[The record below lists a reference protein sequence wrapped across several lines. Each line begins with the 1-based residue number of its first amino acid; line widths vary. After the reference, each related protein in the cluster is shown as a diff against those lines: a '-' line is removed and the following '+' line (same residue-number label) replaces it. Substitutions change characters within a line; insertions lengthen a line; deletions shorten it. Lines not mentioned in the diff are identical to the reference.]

1 MSAAPRTRV
10 VIIGGGGHGTVVAD
24 ILLRLR
30 DAGRPIEPVA
40 FVDDRAAV
48 AAILDLPVLDGGLA
62 ALGAIDFDAA
72 IVAIGDNATRRHKSA
87 ELRRSG
93 VPLAIACHPSSVVAA
108 DAVIG
113 LGVVICAGAVVNSA
127 SRLGEGAIINTLAS
141 VDHHNSI
148 GDFAHVAPGAHLGG
162 AAWIGDDALIGIGAT
177 VAPQRRVGARATVGA
192 GAVVVHDVPEDAVAV
207 GVPAR
212 VRRAA
217 PSIIRPVA
225 RAAVTRIS

>member
-1 MSAAPRTRV
+1 
-10 VIIGGGGHGTVVAD
+10 
-24 ILLRLR
+24 
-30 DAGRPIEPVA
+30 
-40 FVDDRAAV
+40 
-48 AAILDLPVLDGGLA
+48 
-62 ALGAIDFDAA
+62 
-72 IVAIGDNATRRHKSA
+72 
-87 ELRRSG
+87 
-93 VPLAIACHPSSVVAA
+93 
-108 DAVIG
+108 
-113 LGVVICAGAVVNSA
+113 VVICAGAVVNPA

-162 AAWIGDDALIGIGAT
+162 AAWIGEDALIGIGAT

-217 PSIIRPVA
+217 RSIIRPVA